1 MLLNGT
7 GTAEVWAREFERGLV
22 VVNGHADRSYSY
34 DLPQRAG
41 VEYRRLGPSK
51 RPERITGG
59 REAPLVQVTT
69 TVTSCKRLF
78 SIAACVHT
86 NGAALPQ
93 FVIDNQSPFCGVIGP
108 GIDWAPFACSF
119 KAMVD
124 WGQSPTPPPSPSPSA
139 HGARNCSVA
148 MRKNATDCPL
158 AKSKGSTMH
167 PAGILYKN
175 APTIEA
181 CCALCVADPSC
192 TAWVFGEPHP
202 SSPCHCD
209 LTDCRPQTPYPTTRP
224 PARSAAGQ

>member
-7 GTAEVWAREFERGLV
+7 GTAEVWARQFERGLV

-59 REAPLVQVTT
+59 REAPLVQ
-69 TVTSCKRLF
+69 
-78 SIAACVHT
+78 
-86 NGAALPQ
+86 

-124 WGQSPTPPPSPSPSA
+124 WGQSMTPPPSPSPSA
-139 HGARNCSVA
+139 AGARNCSVA
-148 MRKNATDCPL
+148 MRKNATDSPL

-202 SSPCHCD
+202 SSPSHCD
-209 LTDCRPQTPYPTTRP
+209 LTDCRPQTRYPTTRP